1 MYCTHVLDVC
11 KQGGLGSADDDIA
24 FFLYIL
30 SILVVIYFLADHEH
44 VFLANT
50 CISYTFIIRYCIC
63 LHILTLFYCAWKDL
77 FAIYMHILHICST
90 IYMEDTGR
98 SKNASNILDF

>member
-30 SILVVIYFLADHEH
+30 SILVVIYFFADHEH
-44 VFLANT
+44 VSWTNT
-50 CISYTFIIRYCIC
+50 CIFYFITRYCFFSAKYDS
-63 LHILTLFYCAWKDL
+63 LLFMDF
-77 FAIYMHILHICST
+77 FAIYM
-90 IYMEDTGR
+90 
-98 SKNASNILDF
+98 

>member
-1 MYCTHVLDVC
+1 MSKRGV
-11 KQGGLGSADDDIA
+11 LGSADDDIA
-24 FFLYIL
+24 FFLHIL
-30 SILVVIYFLADHEH
+30 SILVVIYFFADHEH

-50 CISYTFIIRYCIC
+50 CIFYIFKIRYCIC
-63 LHILTLFYCAWKDL
+63 LHILTLFYCSWKDL

-98 SKNASNILDF
+98 SKNASNILFFLGVSGLNK